1 LETFLA
7 KFENRSA
14 YVGWNARD
22 RLFHLQASLEGA
34 AGQVLWDAGT
44 QTSAEEIVR
53 RLRARFGNEHQ
64 SERFRAELR
73 SRRRK
78 KGETLQAVYND
89 VCRLLALAYPG
100 PTNATTVIVGR
111 DAFLDALNNHEMRI
125 RVLEKEPSTLE
136 EALSIACRLE
146 AYEQVPV
153 EKAVEEIVDEDRGR
167 NRIRHARQLQVA
179 SASDVRDR
187 ALEQITQQLATLRQ
201 MVGHREANR
210 EPRGPAEAAPAV
222 NAWSRPATIAP
233 VAPAADVVDP
243 NSYHA
248 YPPQRAA
255 PRRTKGRGGPARAG
269 CFQCGDPTHWK
280 NDCPYRLTQLPT
292 AGPEGNRVEVISAQ
306 VRLAEIYVDVSIR
319 GVSTLSI
326 LDTGC
331 ERSIIGRRLIPN
343 VPLTDTSLR
352 LFAVNGSAIPLLVAA
367 VIEFESSGRR
377 ATADVVVTDAL
388 DELIIGIDWLSANR
402 CRWDFGEATLRFD
415 GGDIPVYKRPTRAA
429 VRRIYAVDDQV
440 VEPGSQTLLA
450 VRIVRNGLRE
460 PLTDWLC
467 EPRPLQRGVVVA
479 RTLLNGQTTNTG
491 LRVLNHGDC
500 AQVFRR
506 GQYVGSAEPV
516 PSVGRAES
524 VPDAGS
530 SNTCCRHACRSSVG
544 PRGSVGQPSV
554 AKAADPSVGQPS
566 VAKATDPSVGPPS
579 VGPRGSVGQPSVAK
593 ATDPSVAK
601 RPVCC

>member
-1 LETFLA
+1 MASPVASRSSQPPRNPRRIASPSDWRASAESSASERPSDRGVCETDTDGNPASQRPPQRKHREIEVNDEENYDTCPSDSEERQVSTRGVVNYNDGAREWSEAEEEIPPDVRSRIIRKDDRGPHRGGPSGDARVCKPTRGLRWQEAEEEIPPDVRSRIFRKDDRGPHRGGPSEEVDMEGKLEEGGVEDTKGDRRAKHNSTTFPHVKLGAFKGESCLETFLA
-7 KFENRSA
+7 KFENLSA
-14 YVGWNARD
+14 YVGWSARD

-146 AYEQVPV
+146 AYERVPI

-187 ALEQITQQLATLRQ
+187 ALEQITQQLAELRQ

-222 NAWSRPATIAP
+222 NAWSRPATTAP
-233 VAPAADVVDP
+233 VAPAADVVDS
-243 NSYHA
+243 NSYYA
-248 YPPQRAA
+248 YPPPGAA

-280 NDCPYRLTQLPT
+280 NECPYRLTQLPT
-292 AGPEGNRVEVISAQ
+292 AGPEGNRVGVISAQ
-306 VRLAEIYVDVSIR
+306 VRSAEIYVDVSIR
-319 GVSTLSI
+319 GVLTLSI
-326 LDTGC
+326 LDTG
-331 ERSIIGRRLIPN
+331 
-343 VPLTDTSLR
+343 
-352 LFAVNGSAIPLLVAA
+352 
-367 VIEFESSGRR
+367 
-377 ATADVVVTDAL
+377 
-388 DELIIGIDWLSANR
+388 
-402 CRWDFGEATLRFD
+402 
-415 GGDIPVYKRPTRAA
+415 
-429 VRRIYAVDDQV
+429 
-440 VEPGSQTLLA
+440 
-450 VRIVRNGLRE
+450 
-460 PLTDWLC
+460 
-467 EPRPLQRGVVVA
+467 
-479 RTLLNGQTTNTG
+479 
-491 LRVLNHGDC
+491 
-500 AQVFRR
+500 
-506 GQYVGSAEPV
+506 
-516 PSVGRAES
+516 
-524 VPDAGS
+524 
-530 SNTCCRHACRSSVG
+530 
-544 PRGSVGQPSV
+544 
-554 AKAADPSVGQPS
+554 
-566 VAKATDPSVGPPS
+566 
-579 VGPRGSVGQPSVAK
+579 
-593 ATDPSVAK
+593 
-601 RPVCC
+601 